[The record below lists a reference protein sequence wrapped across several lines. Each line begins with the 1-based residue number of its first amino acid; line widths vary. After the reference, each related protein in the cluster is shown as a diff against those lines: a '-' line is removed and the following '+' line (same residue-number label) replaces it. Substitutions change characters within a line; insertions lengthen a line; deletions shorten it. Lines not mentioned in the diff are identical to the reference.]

1 MFIRVVVCKIQ
12 STSSTR
18 WERRVNGIND
28 RPRRRRQIQH
38 QVPILIRMKEEA
50 NQQIIKAVKEM
61 SPEDRKTFVYEGIK
75 VLEEEG
81 SENALLLASD
91 LRKHF
96 VKH

>member
-1 MFIRVVVCKIQ
+1 MKNYDHVHKDKP
-12 STSSTR
+12 ST
-18 WERRVNGIND
+18 
-28 RPRRRRQIQH
+28 Q
-38 QVPILIRMKEEA
+38 EEA

-75 VLEEEG
+75 VLEKDG
-81 SENALLLASD
+81 SENALLLSSE

>member
-1 MFIRVVVCKIQ
+1 MKNYDHVHKDKP
-12 STSSTR
+12 ST
-18 WERRVNGIND
+18 
-28 RPRRRRQIQH
+28 Q
-38 QVPILIRMKEEA
+38 EEA

>member
-1 MFIRVVVCKIQ
+1 MKNYDHVHKDKP
-12 STSSTR
+12 ST
-18 WERRVNGIND
+18 
-28 RPRRRRQIQH
+28 Q
-38 QVPILIRMKEEA
+38 EEA

-75 VLEEEG
+75 VLEKDG
-81 SENALLLASD
+81 SENALLLASE